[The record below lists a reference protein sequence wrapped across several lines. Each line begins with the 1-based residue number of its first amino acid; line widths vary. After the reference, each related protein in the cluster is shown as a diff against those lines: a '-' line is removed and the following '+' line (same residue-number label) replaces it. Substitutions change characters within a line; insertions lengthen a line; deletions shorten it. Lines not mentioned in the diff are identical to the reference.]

1 MKDICRETKRK
12 REEKPSARP
21 FSPRNSSQ
29 VPWEQGL
36 PFHKTTSVRNEAY
49 ADDHLFPPKSV
60 DE

>member
-21 FSPRNSSQ
+21 FSPRISSQ

-36 PFHKTTSVRNEAY
+36 PFQKTTSVRKEAY
-49 ADDHLFPPKSV
+49 ADNRLFPPKRV

>member
-1 MKDICRETKRK
+1 MRRKEKKRK
-12 REEKPSARP
+12 KPSARP

-36 PFHKTTSVRNEAY
+36 PFQKTTSVRKEAY
-49 ADDHLFPPKSV
+49 ADNRLFPPKRV